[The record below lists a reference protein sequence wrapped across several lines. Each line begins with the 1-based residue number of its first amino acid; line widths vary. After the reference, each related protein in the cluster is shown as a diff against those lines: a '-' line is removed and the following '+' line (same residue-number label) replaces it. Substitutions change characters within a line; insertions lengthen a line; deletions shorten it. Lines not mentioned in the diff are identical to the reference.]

1 MLGRLIAVVLAV
13 CLMLAGVIDSH
24 PAGARNKKPGKSRTI
39 TREFTSSNVPL
50 VIPESGTLGLAAP
63 FPSAV
68 EVGGFRKGKVLDVN
82 LVLVGITHDGPV
94 DIDLALVAPGGR
106 TAQVMS
112 DVGGLATATNVTL
125 TLDDQATNDIPALLE
140 SGTFRPTD
148 RPGAGEELS
157 DFDVGGAVSLATFN
171 GLDPNGTW
179 SIIVQ
184 DDQSDDSGSLSGW
197 RLVITAKVKSKKR

>member
-1 MLGRLIAVVLAV
+1 MVGRLVAVVLVV
-13 CLMLAGVIDSH
+13 CLVLTGAAETH
-24 PAGARNKKPGKSRTI
+24 PADAKNRKRGKPKTI
-39 TREFTSSNVPL
+39 TREFTSADVPL
-50 VIPESGTLGLAAP
+50 TIPQSGTVGLAAP

-68 EVGGFRKGKVLDVN
+68 EVGGFRKGTVLDVN

-125 TLDDQATNDIPALLE
+125 TLDDQATNDIPFLLE

-148 RPGAGEELS
+148 RPGAGEEIS

-179 SIIVQ
+179 SILVQ
-184 DDQSDDSGSLSGW
+184 DDQSGDVGSLSGW
-197 RLVITAKVKSKKR
+197 RLVITAKVKTKKK